1 MFSTSKAQSPVKLLK
16 NSRKNKKAKEAVSL
30 MKPVGENAAAA
41 ALLDAAEPS
50 AMKQSAE
57 VCDNTEP
64 VAGEAVAAALLDAA
78 EPLVS

>member
-1 MFSTSKAQSPVKLLK
+1 
-16 NSRKNKKAKEAVSL
+16 